1 MATSKDKAAKPSVKP
16 SVKPSAF
23 EASLDNYF
31 GLTRLRT
38 NVRTEAIAGLT
49 TFLTMAYIIFVNP
62 AILANAGMDKNAVFV
77 ATCLA
82 AAVCTLVMGLYA
94 NYPIALA
101 PGMGLNAFFAFTI
114 VLTYKYTWQQALAAV
129 FLSGVLF
136 LLISVFKIREY
147 MINAIPY
154 NMKLAIS
161 AGVGLFLGIIAL
173 EQAKIVVDHPAT
185 LVTLGPL
192 RELNGSIIWA
202 PILCLFGFTLIAALN
217 HRKILGGTLI
227 GILVVTLIGIPFGLV
242 QYSGVVSLPPS
253 IAPTFLQLDFSR
265 TFELSFIIVV
275 LTLLLVDLFDNAGT
289 LIGVT
294 HRAGLLDRKG
304 QLPRMRQALIS
315 DSFAAMFGSVVGT
328 STTTSYIESSAGVAA
343 GGRTGLTAVFVAILF
358 LLALFFAPLASMIPA
373 YASSAALLFVAC
385 FMARGLAEMD
395 WKDVTEYAPA
405 VICAV
410 AMPLTYSI
418 ATGIGLGFLTY
429 AVIKI
434 LAGRSQEATPA
445 VIGIAILFG
454 IKFAVG

>member
-1 MATSKDKAAKPSVKP
+1 MATSKNKAA
-16 SVKPSAF
+16 KPSAF

-31 GLTRLRT
+31 GLTRQRT
-38 NVRTEAIAGLT
+38 DVRTEAIAGLT

-136 LLISVFKIREY
+136 LLVSVFKIREY
-147 MINAIPY
+147 IINAIPY

-173 EQAKIVVDHPAT
+173 EQAKIVVDHQAT

-192 RELNGSIIWA
+192 REPNGNIIWA

-242 QYSGVVSLPPS
+242 QYAGVVSMPPS

-265 TFELSFIIVV
+265 TFELSFIVVV

-294 HRAGLLDRKG
+294 HRSGLLDRKG
-304 QLPRMRQALIS
+304 RLPRMRQALIS

-385 FMARGLAEMD
+385 LMARGLAEMD
-395 WKDVTEYAPA
+395 WKDITEYAPA

-429 AVIKI
+429 AVVKI

-445 VIGIAILFG
+445 VIGLAILFG
-454 IKFAVG
+454 VKFAVG